1 MALARWAGAVLDVWR
16 FGHRVTW
23 SGLIR
28 AADITAHL
36 GLAATFSRT
45 LDGGANSSFS
55 AELTQLTLRHGS
67 YLGPLG
73 HLPLWT
79 TGRALAGP
87 PLHGPLQVG
96 HGAEFTVDGA
106 VQARRQHLPTPNL
119 TKLETLPT
127 GSRALAPAAGLPPE
141 HEQTRTSS
149 TFHAVYF
156 FFPLW
161 ILPGLTFSA
170 DAEVVDRL
178 RPGES
183 ITVHVMDL
191 SAVIANTGDE
201 GL

>member
-1 MALARWAGAVLDVWR
+1 M
-16 FGHRVTW
+16 
-23 SGLIR
+23 
-28 AADITAHL
+28 
-36 GLAATFSRT
+36 
-45 LDGGANSSFS
+45 
-55 AELTQLTLRHGS
+55 LRHGS

-127 GSRALAPAAGLPPE
+127 GSRTLAPAAGLPPE

-156 FFPLW
+156 FLPVDSTW
-161 ILPGLTFSA
+161 ADILCRCRSRGPAQAGSEHHSTCHGPQRRHS
-170 DAEVVDRL
+170 EYR
-178 RPGES
+178 
-183 ITVHVMDL
+183 
-191 SAVIANTGDE
+191 
-201 GL
+201 

>member
-16 FGHRVTW
+16 FGHGVTW
-23 SGLIR
+23 SGLVR

-55 AELTQLTLRHGS
+55 AEGQLMLRHGS

-127 GSRALAPAAGLPPE
+127 GSGALAPAAGLPPE
-141 HEQTRTSS
+141 HEQTRTSAL
-149 TFHAVYF
+149 FMLCIP
-156 FFPLW
+156 PLW
-161 ILPGLTFSA
+161 ILPGLTLSA
-170 DAEVVDRL
+170 NAEVVDRL
-178 RPGES
+178 RPGQS